1 MLRASRSLRLAA
13 VLTLTGA
20 SLFSGPAHALFS
32 DDEARQA
39 VIDLRREARERADQ
53 QTQQITEAT
62 SRSQRAQLELAGQIE
77 ALRQEVARLRGQLE
91 LATKEV
97 ADTQRRQK
105 DLYLD
110 IDTRLK
116 KLEPQAATI
125 DGQQAFVDPNEKRV
139 YDAAIDLFRN
149 GAYADAVPALS
160 GFLRQYP
167 QSAFAPVAQFYIGS
181 SQYALKDYKA
191 AIAQQQALVRQWP
204 QNVRAPDA
212 LLVMAASQVEL
223 NDKKSAR
230 ATLERIVNEYGQAPA
245 AQTARERLE
254 LLR

>member
-1 MLRASRSLRLAA
+1 MLRVAPSLRLAA
-13 VLTLTGA
+13 LLTMTGA
-20 SLFSGPAHALFS
+20 SLFSSPAHALFS

-53 QTQQITEAT
+53 QTQQINAANERA
-62 SRSQRAQLELAGQIE
+62 QRAQLELAGQIE
-77 ALRQEVARLRGQLE
+77 ALRQEVARLRGQVE
-91 LATKEV
+91 VATKQV
-97 ADTQRRQK
+97 ADTQRGQK

-110 IDTRLK
+110 LDTRLK
-116 KLEPQAATI
+116 RLEPQQTQI
-125 DGQQAFVDPNEKRV
+125 DGQDAMVDPTEKRA
-139 YDAAIDLFRN
+139 YDTAIDLFRN

-167 QSAFAPVAQFYIGS
+167 QSALAPSAQFYIGS

-191 AIAQQQALVRQWP
+191 AISQQQGMIRQWP
-204 QNVRAPDA
+204 TSPRAPDA
-212 LLVMAASQVEL
+212 LLVMAASQIEL
-223 NDKKSAR
+223 NDKKGAR
-230 ATLERIVNEYGQAPA
+230 LSLERILNDYGQSQA